1 MRQQCHRRGVLPSL
15 RCRALG
21 HGAGGGFRGQA
32 QRVCRF
38 DHASLYNA
46 SRWMANPA

>member
-1 MRQQCHRRGVLPSL
+1 VLPSL
-15 RCRALG
+15 RDRALG
-21 HGAGGGFRGQA
+21 DGAGGGFRGQA

-46 SRWMANPA
+46 SRVIANMA